1 VGLLSLAGFFFC
13 LVCLILLGYQSRKAA
28 LESRAGHAATSMLVM
43 MASMLKEE
51 SDEVLERIA
60 AQEGPAGDAA
70 SMILQKRKEGRAP

>member
-1 VGLLSLAGFFFC
+1 
-13 LVCLILLGYQSRKAA
+13 
-28 LESRAGHAATSMLVM
+28 MLVM

-70 SMILQKRKEGRAP
+70 SMTLQKRKEGRAP